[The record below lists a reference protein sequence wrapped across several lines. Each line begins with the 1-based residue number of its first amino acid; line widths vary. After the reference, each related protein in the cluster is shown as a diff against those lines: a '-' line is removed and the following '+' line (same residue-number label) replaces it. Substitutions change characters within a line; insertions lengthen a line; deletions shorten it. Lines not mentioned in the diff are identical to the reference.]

1 MFICLAIYSVCQY
14 CTVLQF
20 KRPTSQRYF
29 EALMESSNV
38 DWKDICYHA
47 RPLLTFG
54 TVKSENLKSPL
65 CFVSQQRKLLFIYLV
80 NIYMYSIYL
89 ESNLGLHFRLY
100 YYLWCHTAECHSW
113 FYRHPNWTLFTNH
126 LLPIYKWYLYKARDS
141 KNFKFFNF

>member
-14 CTVLQF
+14 YTVLQF

-65 CFVSQQRKLLFIYLV
+65 CKSAEEIIIHLFSECLFAQYIFGIKLRSSFQVILLSLMSHWRVPFLVLQTPELDTFYQSFVT
-80 NIYMYSIYL
+80 
-89 ESNLGLHFRLY
+89 NL
-100 YYLWCHTAECHSW
+100 
-113 FYRHPNWTLFTNH
+113 
-126 LLPIYKWYLYKARDS
+126 
-141 KNFKFFNF
+141 